1 MMLIEV
7 APNNDMGDIGYGDG
21 TKVFSIDGLN
31 ERFYDSVSIPREI
44 LPKIAREP
52 LRKTF

>member
-1 MMLIEV
+1 
-7 APNNDMGDIGYGDG
+7 MGDIGYLGYGDG

-44 LPKIAREP
+44 LPKNAWEP
-52 LRKTF
+52 LMKTF